1 MHDKDL
7 DYLQVLKAVNEIP
20 FGVGKKLLIEF
31 LQGKAKTESII
42 RNKLNKKQTFGSLAY
57 DDNELTLM
65 IDRLLLNNLIEQQ
78 FIQGN
83 KFWKVLGLTEK
94 GRKELQEPTL
104 HKKKLSNNFKNTTT
118 VITGQERELFA
129 ALGDFI
135 SKYNDE
141 QKKAIISNKQHIL
154 CLAGAGT
161 GKTSVLTKRIEFLIQ
176 YKSVPPQKILAV
188 TFTRKAR
195 DEMVKR
201 LAKNPQC
208 SNVQIETFNSFC
220 EKMLRTYERYLYQK
234 PMEVITYK
242 DKIKIIMQAL
252 NNLHLDM
259 NKAITIYFASS
270 QQRGKTSEQLANIF
284 MHDCFFVRDYFKS
297 RNKQLKPEEFETD
310 EAKHEQAA
318 AMMYGV
324 CNYIDTYMQKYGLR
338 DFTDQLLDT
347 LKLFTLHNKL
357 IPQFD
362 CILIDEY
369 QDINTTQIELINKLN
384 PTNIFCVGDP
394 RQSIYGWRGS
404 DIKFILNFEDAYPD
418 AEMIT
423 LTKNYRSSPAIV
435 DLINKAIAPMG
446 LADLESAN
454 SSNTANPAIQMLK
467 CQDEN
472 AEFAFVIGHIKQ
484 SDIPKNEIFVLAR
497 TNRQLKDLSDL
508 LKIHEISHVVRTDE
522 TRKKVYLEQNQ
533 ITLATIHAIKGLEAQ
548 TVFMIGCT
556 AANFPCRAAD
566 HPVID
571 MIKVDEYDKEEEERR
586 LFYVAM
592 SRAKQTLFLTYTG
605 KSHSYYITPDMLKIL
620 QPNKAVISELRSNT
634 RISSPISANLNRNKN
649 QETNAS
655 QTEDK
660 LKQWRWEIAQQH
672 SIPAYMVVS
681 NKTIIELAQKMP
693 LTTQEMYDV
702 YGLGPNK
709 IMKYGEELLRVLH
722 E

>member
-1 MHDKDL
+1 MQDKEF
-7 DYLQVLKAVNEIP
+7 DYLQVLRAVDEIP

-57 DDNELTLM
+57 EDNELSLM
-65 IDRLLLNNLIEQQ
+65 IDKLLLNNLLE
-78 FIQGN
+78 IQSLQAN
-83 KFWKVLGLTEK
+83 KFWKIIGLTEK
-94 GRKELQEPTL
+94 GRKELQNPTL
-104 HKKKLSNNFKNTTT
+104 HKKKLSNNFKNIKT
-118 VITGQERELFA
+118 VITEKERELFL

-141 QKKAIISNKQHIL
+141 QKKAIISNKEHIL

-161 GKTSVLTKRIEFLIQ
+161 GKTSVLTKRIEFLVQ
-176 YKSVPPQKILAV
+176 YKSVQPQKILAI
-188 TFTRKAR
+188 TFTRKTR

-201 LAKNPQC
+201 LSQNPQC
-208 SNVQIETFNSFC
+208 NNVQIETFNSFC
-220 EKMLRTYERYLYQK
+220 ERMLRTHNNYLYDK
-234 PMEVITYK
+234 PMEVIMYR

-252 NNLHLDM
+252 NNLHLDI
-259 NKAITIYFASS
+259 NKAIAIYFTSN
-270 QQRGKTSEQLANIF
+270 QQRGKSSEQLANIF

-297 RNKQLKPEEFETD
+297 KNKQLKHEEFETD

-347 LKLFTLHNKL
+347 LKLFTLHKEL
-357 IPQFD
+357 IPKFD
-362 CILIDEY
+362 HIMIDEY
-369 QDINTTQIELINKLN
+369 QDINTTQIELINDLN
-384 PTNIFCVGDP
+384 PPNLFSVGDP

-404 DIKFILNFEDAYPD
+404 DIKFILNFEDAYPN
-418 AEMIT
+418 AEIIT

-446 LADLESAN
+446 LADLESAQAG
-454 SSNTANPAIQMLK
+454 NTRNPEIKMLK

-472 AEFAFVIGHIKQ
+472 AEFSFVINNIKNTTL
-484 SDIPKNEIFVLAR
+484 PRNEIFVLAR

-508 LKIHEISHVVRTDE
+508 LKLQDIAHVVRTDE
-522 TRKKVYLEQNQ
+522 TRKRVYTEPHQ
-533 ITLATIHAIKGLEAQ
+533 ITLATIHAIKGLEAEM
-548 TVFMIGCT
+548 VLIIGCT
-556 AANFPCRAAD
+556 AANFPCRASD

-592 SRAKQTLFLTYTG
+592 SRAKQNLFLTYTG
-605 KSHSYYITPDMLKIL
+605 KNPTYYITPEMLKIVQL
-620 QPNKAVISELRSNT
+620 DKTIVSNLKLDSEMPSISINT
-634 RISSPISANLNRNKN
+634 AKNRIRK
-649 QETNAS
+649 TNAS
-655 QTEDK
+655 QIEER

-693 LTTQEMYDV
+693 LTTQEMYDI

-709 IMKYGEELLRVLH
+709 IMRYGEELLKVLH
-722 E
+722 R